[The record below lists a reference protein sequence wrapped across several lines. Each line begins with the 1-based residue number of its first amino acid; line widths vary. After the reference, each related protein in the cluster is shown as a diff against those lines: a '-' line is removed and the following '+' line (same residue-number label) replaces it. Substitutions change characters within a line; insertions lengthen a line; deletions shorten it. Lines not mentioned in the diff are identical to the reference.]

1 LEARNDSITDVSLL
15 EYMEEEMVY
24 MEFQRALY
32 KMADTNTKY
41 DIVVFGASG
50 YTGRLV
56 AEYLQ
61 GEYANTGLKWAM
73 AGRSLDKLASVRT
86 ALGIPDSVDLV
97 SVDSDDAASVGQM
110 VSDCKV
116 VITTVGPYQLYGG
129 ELIKQCAEQGTDCV
143 DLSGEPSW
151 MHETIAQHS
160 AAAKA
165 SGARIVHSC
174 GFDSIPFDLG
184 VYCLQQHAITQTGK
198 PIATVK
204 GRVRA
209 MNGTFSGGTIASMR
223 ATMASAQANPA
234 IIKVLTNPFAL
245 TEGFTGP
252 EQPTGAAPQYDEELN
267 SWSAP
272 FVMAAIN
279 TKNIHRSNFLL
290 GHQYGED
297 FRYDEMLL
305 TGDGEQGKAA
315 AEYVAKDDSIGK
327 SDLQPGD
334 GPTQEERE
342 NGNYDAI
349 FAGQNS
355 EGELMISSVQGDRDP
370 GYGSTSKMLAEAAIC
385 LLENPTLASGGLWT
399 PAAAMGQALI
409 DRLHA
414 HAGLTFQ
421 IEKG

>member
-1 LEARNDSITDVSLL
+1 
-15 EYMEEEMVY
+15 
-24 MEFQRALY
+24 
-32 KMADTNTKY
+32 MADAKTKY

-56 AEYLQ
+56 AEYLHQ
-61 GEYANTGLKWAM
+61 EYANSSLTWAM

-86 ALGIPDSVDLV
+86 ALSIPDSVDLV

-116 VITTVGPYQLYGG
+116 VITTVGPYQLYG
-129 ELIKQCAEQGTDCV
+129 EALIQQCAEQGTDYV

-160 AAAKA
+160 VAAKA

-184 VYCLQQHAITQTGK
+184 VYCLQQHAISQTGK

-209 MNGTFSGGTIASMR
+209 MNGTFSGGTIASLR
-223 ATMASAQANPA
+223 ATMASAKANPA

-245 TEGFTGP
+245 TEGFSGP

-327 SDLQPGD
+327 SDLQPGE

-349 FAGQNS
+349 FAGQNC
-355 EGELMISSVQGDRDP
+355 EGELMIASVQGDRDP

-399 PAAAMGQALI
+399 PAAALGQALI
-409 DRLHA
+409 DRLHK

>member
-1 LEARNDSITDVSLL
+1 
-15 EYMEEEMVY
+15 
-24 MEFQRALY
+24 
-32 KMADTNTKY
+32 MADAKTKY

-56 AEYLQ
+56 AEYLHQ
-61 GEYANTGLKWAM
+61 EYANSSLTWAM

-116 VITTVGPYQLYGG
+116 VITTVGPYQLYG
-129 ELIKQCAEQGTDCV
+129 EALIQQCAEQGTDYV

-160 AAAKA
+160 VAAKA

-184 VYCLQQHAITQTGK
+184 VYCLQQHAISQTGK

-209 MNGTFSGGTIASMR
+209 MNGTFSGGTIASLR
-223 ATMASAQANPA
+223 ATMASAKANPA

-245 TEGFTGP
+245 TEGFSGP

-327 SDLQPGD
+327 SDLQPGE

-349 FAGQNS
+349 FAGQNC
-355 EGELMISSVQGDRDP
+355 EGELMIASVQGDRDP

-399 PAAAMGQALI
+399 PAAALGQALI
-409 DRLHA
+409 DRLHK

>member
-1 LEARNDSITDVSLL
+1 
-15 EYMEEEMVY
+15 
-24 MEFQRALY
+24 
-32 KMADTNTKY
+32 MADTNTKY

-61 GEYANTGLKWAM
+61 EEYANTALKWAM

-116 VITTVGPYQLYGG
+116 VITTVGPYQLYGE
-129 ELIKQCAEQGTDCV
+129 ELIKQCAEQGTDYV

-184 VYCLQQHAITQTGK
+184 VYCLQQRAITQTGK

>member
-1 LEARNDSITDVSLL
+1 MPT
-15 EYMEEEMVY
+15 
-24 MEFQRALY
+24 
-32 KMADTNTKY
+32 ADKPF

-56 AEYLQ
+56 AEYLAA
-61 GEYANTGLKWAM
+61 EYGDTDLTWAM

-86 ALGIPDSVDLV
+86 EMGISDAVALLEVD
-97 SVDSDDAASVGQM
+97 VDNPASVSEM
-110 VSDCKV
+110 VDACRV
-116 VITTVGPYQLYGG
+116 VITTVGPYQLYGD
-129 ELIKQCAEQGTDCV
+129 ELVKQCAERGTDYV
-143 DLSGEPSW
+143 DLTGEPSW
-151 MHETIAQHS
+151 MHETIARFS
-160 AAAKA
+160 EAAKL

-184 VYCLQQHAITQTGK
+184 VYLLQQHAIEKTGE

-223 ATMASAQANPA
+223 ATMASAKANPA
-234 IIKVLTNPFAL
+234 IIQVLTNPFAL

-252 EQPTGAAPQYDEELN
+252 EQPAGMAPQYDEELQ

-272 FVMAAIN
+272 FIMAPIN
-279 TKNIHRSNFLL
+279 TKNIHRSNFLMA
-290 GHQYGED
+290 HRYGED

-305 TGDGEQGKAA
+305 TGDGDQGKAA
-315 AEYVAKDDSIGK
+315 AEFVAKDDSVAK

-334 GPTQEERE
+334 GPSKEERE

-349 FAGQNS
+349 FAGQACT
-355 EGELMISSVQGDRDP
+355 GDLMISSVQGDRDP
-370 GYGSTSKMLAEAAIC
+370 GYGSTSKMLAEAAMC
-385 LLENPTLASGGLWT
+385 LLHNPELASGGLWT
-399 PAAAMGQALI
+399 PAAALGDALI
-409 DRLHA
+409 ERLQA

-421 IEKG
+421 IEQG

>member
-1 LEARNDSITDVSLL
+1 
-15 EYMEEEMVY
+15 
-24 MEFQRALY
+24 
-32 KMADTNTKY
+32 MADTNTKY

-61 GEYANTGLKWAM
+61 GEYANTSLKWAM

-116 VITTVGPYQLYGG
+116 VITTVGPYQLYGE
-129 ELIKQCAEQGTDCV
+129 ELIKQCAEQGTDYV

-160 AAAKA
+160 AAAKT

>member
-1 LEARNDSITDVSLL
+1 
-15 EYMEEEMVY
+15 
-24 MEFQRALY
+24 
-32 KMADTNTKY
+32 MADTKTKY

-61 GEYANTGLKWAM
+61 EEYANTALKWAM

-116 VITTVGPYQLYGG
+116 VITTVGPYQLYGE
-129 ELIKQCAEQGTDCV
+129 ELIKQCAEQGTDYV

-160 AAAKA
+160 AAAKT

-174 GFDSIPFDLG
+174 GFDSILFDLG